1 MIYRAA
7 IASTDGKVVNQ
18 HFGRAEQFQI
28 FDISDDNSF
37 KYVERRAVS
46 PCCHGG
52 EHETD
57 AFSRVGNILNDVS
70 AVIVSRI
77 GEGASEFLESNGFV
91 VYEAPYPI
99 EPLMQKIIKERL
111 YEADKWQY
119 HTTS

>member
-18 HFGRAEQFQI
+18 HFGRAERFHI
-28 FDISDDNSF
+28 FEISDNNTF
-37 KYVERRAVS
+37 KYIESRNVL
-46 PCCHGG
+46 PCCRQG

-57 AFSRVGNILNDVS
+57 AFLKVADILNDVS

-77 GEGASEFLESNGFV
+77 GEGASDFLEANGFV

-99 EPLMQKIIKERL
+99 EPLMQKIVKERL
-111 YEADKWQY
+111 YEVDKWQY
-119 HTTS
+119 HTTN